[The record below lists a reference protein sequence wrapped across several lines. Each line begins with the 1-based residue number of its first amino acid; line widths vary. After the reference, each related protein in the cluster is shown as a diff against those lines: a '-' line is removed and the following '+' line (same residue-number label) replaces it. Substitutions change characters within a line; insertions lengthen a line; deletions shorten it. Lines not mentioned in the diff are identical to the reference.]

1 MRLSNS
7 VRRSVCTVG
16 FVALAILGGCNTAPS
31 GHTGGVIDSRT
42 RTGADRYD
50 RAADSVSLVEFASD
64 VGQNL
69 AADFMSIPNIQQSQ
83 YRVILEMGSIQNMTQ
98 TPSSDF
104 AALQRKVFLTLQQS
118 DFVRRGAKVVERR
131 DRMDR
136 DAQLAGATG
145 NVAQYTVGDTYFL
158 QGTFSELSRGGGYQS
173 TYLFDFT
180 LTSAESREIVYA
192 RQFEFKQVR

>member
-1 MRLSNS
+1 MNSSNG
-7 VRRSVCTVG
+7 VRWTACISAILA
-16 FVALAILGGCNTAPS
+16 VAALGGCNTAPS

-42 RTGADRYD
+42 RTGADRHD
-50 RAADSVSLVEFASD
+50 RAADSVSLVEFAGD
-64 VGQNL
+64 VGQKL
-69 AADFMSIPNIQQSQ
+69 SADFLSIPNIQQSQ

-118 DFVRRGAKVVERR
+118 DFVRRGARIVERR
-131 DRMDR
+131 ERMDR

-180 LTSAESREIVYA
+180 LTQAESREVVYA
-192 RQFEFKQVR
+192 EQFEFKQVR